1 MPSSS
6 LGRPNPAGKGP
17 RNKITY
23 QNPAGFNSG
32 NTQGGSNKT
41 MKKLFSKWL
50 SGMLALVM
58 VIGLL
63 PAAGFAA
70 SGNNSGSGD
79 RPGDNGTTS
88 ITVFVRDSS
97 DNTKVLPEAGVKL
110 ERVTSG
116 RYHDFG
122 IKYTDKT
129 GSVTWDNLESGLYRI
144 TQTST
149 VNGYKMNTVMQQRW
163 FGTGEDNHA
172 VDILNYPQVL

>member
-1 MPSSS
+1 
-6 LGRPNPAGKGP
+6 
-17 RNKITY
+17 
-23 QNPAGFNSG
+23 
-32 NTQGGSNKT
+32 

-129 GSVTWDNLESGLYRI
+129 GSVTWDNLESGLSGLPRLLR
-144 TQTST
+144 ST
-149 VNGYKMNTVMQQRW
+149 VTR
-163 FGTGEDNHA
+163 
-172 VDILNYPQVL
+172 